1 MDEVIAGNAVS
12 VTVNVRNTANR
23 KSHVSFLIGGS
34 SAAPSVPSDAS
45 VVAFEEDDIVE
56 AHMSRAFDLS
66 SSTLNSKS
74 FSDNALFDSF
84 FFFFFFSS
92 SFHLS
97 FQSQSL
103 HSLLLSSLKS
113 LALSRPLFLLFSF
126 SRRK

>member
-56 AHMSRAFDLS
+56 APMSRAFDLS

-84 FFFFFFSS
+84 F
-92 SFHLS
+92 
-97 FQSQSL
+97 
-103 HSLLLSSLKS
+103 LLL
-113 LALSRPLFLLFSF
+113 LLLLLLVLLEYRDWSVLL
-126 SRRK
+126 RANVPTINTIVAHI

>member
-45 VVAFEEDDIVE
+45 IVAFEEDDIVE
-56 AHMSRAFDLS
+56 APMSRAFDLS

-84 FFFFFFSS
+84 FFFFSS
-92 SFHLS
+92 S
-97 FQSQSL
+97 
-103 HSLLLSSLKS
+103 LSSS
-113 LALSRPLFLLFSF
+113 SIATGAYQFRMAFGN
-126 SRRK
+126 